1 MTIQAIINAAVK
13 RLQNEGKLLTPDF
26 YAEAFCKEAAKAGM
40 QVEDCNHM
48 SKLTK
53 MLTPELQKELA
64 AYRMKTMQEFVRFL
78 ISKLNRSNASHCS
91 ELLDA
96 LSILTK
102 RILAT
107 TALLHNAE
115 ATHLA
120 KKNSEL
126 LEMPLRVDGLEEFSQ
141 RWLNLY
147 DNYDDTFLQKLSI
160 FGKIESTN
168 LKESINALEF
178 QQTNEALSGSKDIEK
193 IARFLISSFV
203 PSIAS
208 SINDTI
214 AQISKKI
221 QNNPHIL
228 ESEGI
233 EQEIKTAISLRIALD
248 KESVNEMIKSIDG
261 VLDKLS
267 LRLIDMIE
275 QTDSS
280 NVEIQEIK
288 KELESYAHES
298 KTDFKTAH
306 KKLYK
311 IAVALEENTALLSE
325 ELKSHSQE
333 VGILSARVS
342 RLEKELAEAK
352 KESKEDF
359 LTKLY
364 NKRALDEFLEL
375 KEGEFKRYGHN
386 YCVVIFDL
394 DKFKDV
400 NDTYGHEAGDAVLSA
415 FAKILKRD
423 SRIVD
428 LVGRYGGEEFLAILS
443 ETDMHGGV
451 IFAQKVRE
459 HVQNA
464 RFLYRGER
472 IGVTVSSGVAQR
484 SEYPSMQASIKA
496 ADEYLY
502 RAKRE
507 GRNRVEYKK

>member
-352 KESKEDF
+352 KS
-359 LTKLY
+359 
-364 NKRALDEFLEL
+364 
-375 KEGEFKRYGHN
+375 
-386 YCVVIFDL
+386 
-394 DKFKDV
+394 
-400 NDTYGHEAGDAVLSA
+400 
-415 FAKILKRD
+415 LKRT
-423 SRIVD
+423 
-428 LVGRYGGEEFLAILS
+428 F
-443 ETDMHGGV
+443 
-451 IFAQKVRE
+451 
-459 HVQNA
+459 
-464 RFLYRGER
+464 
-472 IGVTVSSGVAQR
+472 
-484 SEYPSMQASIKA
+484 
-496 ADEYLY
+496 
-502 RAKRE
+502 
-507 GRNRVEYKK
+507 